1 MSKIPS
7 MQVGRYTK
15 YKNNDGSMSIYREG
29 VFVSAIEDTT
39 ASCDLVYKMAT
50 EISKVELELNR
61 AYAIIEIFEKAL
73 KEISEKVK
81 MNTPP
86 HWLTIHD
93 ELVFYCPILD
103 NIWIYTV
110 QFWKDNRGL
119 FDTNGLVYLGE
130 L

>member
-73 KEISEKVK
+73 KEISEDES
-81 MNTPP
+81 NGHTLIIARQA
-86 HWLTIHD
+86 LTQ
-93 ELVFYCPILD
+93 L
-103 NIWIYTV
+103 
-110 QFWKDNRGL
+110 KGL
-119 FDTNGLVYLGE
+119 T
-130 L
+130 